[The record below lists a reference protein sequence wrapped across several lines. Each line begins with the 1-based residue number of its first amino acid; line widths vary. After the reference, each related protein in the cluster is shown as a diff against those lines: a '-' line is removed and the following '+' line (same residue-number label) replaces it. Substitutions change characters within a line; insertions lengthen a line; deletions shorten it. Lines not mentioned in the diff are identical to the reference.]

1 MDGTKQNEEILNLE
15 RKYWGA
21 VKDRDVETAMALTD
35 FPCLI
40 AGAQGIRSVDEATF
54 EKMMKSQAF
63 TIEKLD
69 VGTRV
74 EVRRL
79 TDDVAIIAYELHEEL
94 VVEGKRKVLDAADS
108 STWIRRDGQWRCALH
123 SETMKSDG

>member
-1 MDGTKQNEEILNLE
+1 MDGMKQNEEILNLE

>member
-69 VGTRV
+69 VGTRA